1 MLAPMFGLLQSVG
14 LISLLTM
21 AGGGAVVLRRWLA
34 RFGDR
39 LAPLAGPPVRLR
51 LSPAPLGLALGEPRR
66 LRGELLRLGFVEVGA
81 FHAEGLPRLR
91 LLGLV
96 HPGRGVSAAIWT
108 HSRLGVWLDLWVSLP
123 GPRRLVFTT
132 DTHGAEITP
141 PPWTS
146 LTRLPD
152 HGPEELLRALTEAIG
167 DDRPLHTSPERYA
180 DDLQRDWAAEADWR
194 NLRGPTEDE
203 ITRLVRAH
211 GQAPT
216 AAELRRARRALNR
229 AALHGLDLALRE
241 RLDWRGTEAEE
252 DRLLFVYE
260 RLGEEGLMER
270 LGALADAPK
279 LGEGPDL
286 RARFAAWVAEQPEA
300 QRFRRLAAV
309 QGPVEAEAWLAPG

>member
-51 LSPAPLGLALGEPRR
+51 LVPAPMGLALGEPRR
-66 LRGELLRLGFVEVGA
+66 LRAELERLGFVEVGA
-81 FHAEGLPRLR
+81 FVAEGIPRLR
-91 LLGLV
+91 LIGLI

-123 GPRRLVFTT
+123 GPRRVVFTT

-141 PPWTS
+141 PPWTT
-146 LTRLPD
+146 LTRLPGQ
-152 HGPEELLRALTEAIG
+152 GPEELLRALTEAVG
-167 DDRPLHTSPERYA
+167 GDRPLHTSPERYA
-180 DDLQRDWAAEADWR
+180 EDLQRDWAAEADWR
-194 NLRGPTEDE
+194 NLRGPTEEE
-203 ITRLVRAH
+203 IQRLVRAH

-216 AAELRRARRALNR
+216 AAELQRARRALER

-241 RLDWRGTEAEE
+241 RLVWRGTEAEE

-270 LGALADAPK
+270 LGALADAPTFGPG
-279 LGEGPDL
+279 GEL
-286 RARFAAWVAEQPEA
+286 RARFAAWVQAQPEA
-300 QRFRRLAAV
+300 RRFRHLATV
-309 QGPVEAEAWLAPG
+309 SGPVEAEVWLAPP